1 MHLTYG
7 EPVRELSNYEQLSFL
22 DSATMLLA
30 ESVIK
35 ESFMAQK
42 RKGDT
47 TRQKRD
53 ASELLVLHTEQEL
66 QQRML
71 DRPDFADKLILEYA
85 LVHPEFAIKLKAKVD
100 SLTAILMAYEWEIM
114 TRQVPRTSIH

>member
-1 MHLTYG
+1 
-7 EPVRELSNYEQLSFL
+7 
-22 DSATMLLA
+22 
-30 ESVIK
+30 
-35 ESFMAQK
+35 MAQK

-53 ASELLVLHTEQEL
+53 ASELLVFHTDQEL